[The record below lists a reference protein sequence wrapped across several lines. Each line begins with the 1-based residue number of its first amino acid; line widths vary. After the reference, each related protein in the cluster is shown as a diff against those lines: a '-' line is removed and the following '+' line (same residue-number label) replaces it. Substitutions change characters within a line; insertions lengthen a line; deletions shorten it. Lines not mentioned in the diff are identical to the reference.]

1 MGHCW
6 KFQKKVISNRA
17 GDTRVKIVKTV
28 MRSPK
33 AKFSVRINFDEAIK
47 EIGSQVTFTAD
58 TVEQIKAYARHQAGQ
73 HAASVI
79 ISENRKRFPEFDW
92 VEIERYNLNK

>member
-1 MGHCW
+1 
-6 KFQKKVISNRA
+6 
-17 GDTRVKIVKTV
+17 

-58 TVEQIKAYARHQAGQ
+58 TVEQLKAYARHQAGQ

-79 ISENRKRFPEFDW
+79 ISENRKSFPEFDW